1 MNMLNTV
8 EAREHF
14 SDLLNRVAYG
24 KERIIITRR
33 ERDLAVVVPIDDL
46 QLLEKFEDYVD
57 IQEAYEAL
65 EEVNVKGTISLK
77 DLKKELGL

>member
-8 EAREHF
+8 QAREHF

-33 ERDLAVVVPIDDL
+33 ERDLAVVIPIDDL
-46 QLLEKFEDYVD
+46 QLLEKIEDYID
-57 IQEAYEAL
+57 ILEAYEAL
-65 EEVNVKGTISLK
+65 EEANTKGTISLK